1 MEMAS
6 IIDLRCRPGS
16 ASPGKSYGED
26 NKASHAE
33 REKLRRWRHRLK
45 RETRLGP
52 AAIKIVTCRSRHCCA
67 RRSTMFS
74 ILRNISFVFN
84 ADFSCRSERMRGIQ
98 YLFIPFELI

>member
-52 AAIKIVTCRSRHCCA
+52 RGYQDRHVPVTSLLRSAISDVFDAA
-67 RRSTMFS
+67 
-74 ILRNISFVFN
+74 
-84 ADFSCRSERMRGIQ
+84 Q
-98 YLFIPFELI
+98 YLICLQRLFFMSI